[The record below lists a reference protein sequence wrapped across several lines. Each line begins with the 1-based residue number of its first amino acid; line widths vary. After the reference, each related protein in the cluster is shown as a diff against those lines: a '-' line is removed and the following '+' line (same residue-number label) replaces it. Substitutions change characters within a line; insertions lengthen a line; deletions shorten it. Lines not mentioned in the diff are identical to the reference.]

1 MKIHVAVTDTALVPA
16 QPSDWLRDAGLS
28 GAMVQFS
35 GQVRDE
41 QGRVEA
47 LHLEHYPGM
56 TEGVL
61 RTIVDQ
67 AGQKWHLNGAWVVH
81 RIGTMV
87 VADDIVQVAVSA
99 PHRQDAFAACA
110 FIMDLLKTRAP
121 FWKKELIDGRWIWV
135 EARQSDDE
143 AAAAWLQAASARE
156 PS

>member
-121 FWKKELIDGRWIWV
+121 FWKKEITGDTEHWV
-135 EARQSDDE
+135 EQKAADLDRTQSWD
-143 AAAAWLQAASARE
+143 
-156 PS
+156 

>member
-56 TEGVL
+56 T
-61 RTIVDQ
+61 
-67 AGQKWHLNGAWVVH
+67 
-81 RIGTMV
+81 
-87 VADDIVQVAVSA
+87 
-99 PHRQDAFAACA
+99 
-110 FIMDLLKTRAP
+110 
-121 FWKKELIDGRWIWV
+121 
-135 EARQSDDE
+135 
-143 AAAAWLQAASARE
+143 
-156 PS
+156 